1 MSAASPSDPL
11 PCRSRPAGLFYPY
24 TVHNMSLMSEL
35 KSPKEALT
43 LALYLALSA
52 PSEDKAQELGAM
64 ADSLA
69 QGLSAEEVEACKA
82 IALTQFQHDSA
93 E

>member
-1 MSAASPSDPL
+1 ML
-11 PCRSRPAGLFYPY
+11 CPAGLGRRGFLYSY
-24 TVHNMSLMSEL
+24 TVHNMSHMSEL

-52 PSEDKAQELGAM
+52 PSEDKAQELEAM

-82 IALTQFQHDSA
+82 IALAQFTA
-93 E
+93 RK

>member
-1 MSAASPSDPL
+1 MIS
-11 PCRSRPAGLFYPY
+11 CPAGFGRWGFLYSY
-24 TVHNMSLMSEL
+24 TVHNMPLMSEL

>member
-1 MSAASPSDPL
+1 M
-11 PCRSRPAGLFYPY
+11 
-24 TVHNMSLMSEL
+24 TEL

-69 QGLSAEEVEACKA
+69 QKLSAEEVEACKS
-82 IALTQFQHDSA
+82 IALAQFDHDCA
-93 E
+93 D

>member
-1 MSAASPSDPL
+1 M
-11 PCRSRPAGLFYPY
+11 
-24 TVHNMSLMSEL
+24 TEL

-52 PSEDKAQELGAM
+52 SNKDKAQELAAV

-69 QGLSAEEVEACKA
+69 KGLSTEEVEACKA
-82 IALTQFQHDSA
+82 IDSAQFQHDLA
-93 E
+93 D

>member
-1 MSAASPSDPL
+1 M
-11 PCRSRPAGLFYPY
+11 
-24 TVHNMSLMSEL
+24 TEL

-52 PSEDKAQELGAM
+52 STEDKSKEAVAL

-69 QGLSAEEVEACKA
+69 QGLSIEEVEACKA
-82 IALTQFQHDSA
+82 IALAQYQATG
-93 E
+93 